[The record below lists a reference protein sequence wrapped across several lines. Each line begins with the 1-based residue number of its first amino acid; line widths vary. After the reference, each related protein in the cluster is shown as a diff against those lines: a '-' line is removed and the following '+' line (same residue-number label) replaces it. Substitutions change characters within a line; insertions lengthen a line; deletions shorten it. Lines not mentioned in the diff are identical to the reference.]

1 MTTPTERKM
10 EHRPLIHRTN
20 VVRVHGSPGEAISLD
35 EFIETERAGMTAGR
49 LREISGFSA
58 RIFGKLATE
67 QARQHHDLHEGA
79 ERLMR
84 LVASA
89 QEAQIADPLPAHLAE
104 AGVALAYL
112 LKGVDL
118 IPDSIPEIG
127 LTDDARIVA
136 RVLDRNP
143 ELRP

>member
-1 MTTPTERKM
+1 MKP
-10 EHRPLIHRTN
+10 RPLIHRTHI
-20 VVRVHGSPGEAISLD
+20 VRIHGSPGEAISLD
-35 EFIETERAGMTAGR
+35 EYIETERAGMTADR
-49 LREISGFSA
+49 LRELSGFSA
-58 RIFGKLATE
+58 RIFAKLATE

-79 ERLMR
+79 GYLMR
-84 LVASA
+84 VMTSG
-89 QEAQIADPLPAHLAE
+89 EVEHCADPLPVHLAE

-112 LKGVDL
+112 LKTVDF

-127 LTDDARIVA
+127 LTDDARLVA